1 VDWSEALFQVIDL
14 RSFSSIWYWMVVAV
28 VWSSVSHWVLGV
40 PFDLI
45 QRARRNGGEAE
56 QDLVDIVRVNVNRL
70 LSISEIAG
78 TLLTL
83 FACFLLTLLVTL
95 GFFYGLEMSQAIF
108 LLAFPLSIVGV
119 VSFYSANKIRQTE
132 PEGDDLFAQLARHRL
147 ITQVIGM
154 LSVFVTAMWGM
165 YQNLDVVRFL

>member
-1 VDWSEALFQVIDL
+1 
-14 RSFSSIWYWMVVAV
+14 MVVAV

-56 QDLVDIVRVNVNRL
+56 RDLMDIVRVNVNRF
-70 LSISEIAG
+70 LSISEVAG
-78 TLLTL
+78 TVMTL
-83 FACFLLTLLVTL
+83 FLCFILTSLLAL
-95 GFFYGLEMSQAIF
+95 GFFYGIELCQAIF
-108 LLAFPLSIVGV
+108 LLAFPLSIVGLV
-119 VSFYSANKIRQTE
+119 CWNSANRIRRNE
-132 PEGDDLFAQLARHRL
+132 PEGDDLFAALSRHRL

-165 YQNLDVVRFL
+165 YQNLDIIRFL